1 MALKLIDQFGLYNTI
16 FTNADDETFGY
27 ADTTHWYQAYD
38 QLVCIVT
45 AKTSPTE
52 DSDQLAMLKNLLLHN
67 FAEKYR
73 AWLLCALVPWAR
85 APSAKPEK
93 AGGKTP
99 PSPACLA
106 AREGIKAEN
115 KILKMVEDAV
125 VNLQDIIDK
134 KNEGAEVLQ
143 PTELLQKR
151 KHAMLD
157 TENRVRQGIAIRLWG
172 TNWRS
177 SVMYA
182 LLVEVSETGES
193 GECTICV
200 DRRHHY

>member
-1 MALKLIDQFGLYNTI
+1 MALRLIDHFGLYNTI
-16 FTNADDETFGY
+16 FTNADDETFGH
-27 ADTTHWYQAYD
+27 ANTRHWNQPYNQLLRIVTSQKRPTDVLD
-38 QLVCIVT
+38 QLSILRT
-45 AKTSPTE
+45 
-52 DSDQLAMLKNLLLHN
+52 LLLRD
-67 FAEKYR
+67 AVEEYR

-85 APSAKPEK
+85 KPQGKPEK

-134 KNEGAEVLQ
+134 KNEGADLPQ
-143 PTELLQKR
+143 STDLPQKR
-151 KHAMLD
+151 KHATLEM
-157 TENRVRQGIAIRLWG
+157 ENRVRQGKAIRFWG

-177 SVMYA
+177 SVIYA
-182 LLVEVSETGES
+182 LLVEVLESGES
-193 GECTICV
+193 GKCTIFI
-200 DRRHHY
+200 DRRHHC